1 MRVRLWKSM
10 ELDLQIEE
18 DFYVQN
24 KGHVIYT
31 SPLFFTIMNVL
42 NSIQII
48 LTQSVV
54 MTPIVII
61 F

>member
-1 MRVRLWKSM
+1 MRVRLWKVM
-10 ELDLQIEE
+10 ELELQIEE

-42 NSIQII
+42 
-48 LTQSVV
+48 L
-54 MTPIVII
+54 
-61 F
+61 